1 MDNLL
6 QNNLPIEEIVDKGID
21 WITDNLAGLFRFVQ
35 VTGDSVMDFV
45 SDTLTFIPPLLL
57 LIIISLLAYVISNK
71 KKNFAFLTALGLLFI
86 YNQGLWEG
94 MINTFTL
101 VLVSSFMSIILGI
114 PLGIWMAKSDRAR
127 SIINPILD
135 FMQTMP
141 AFVYLIPAVAF
152 FGIGMVP
159 GVFASVIFALP
170 PTVRF
175 TNLGIRE
182 IPEELIEAAESFGS
196 TERQRLF
203 KVELPLAKNTIL
215 AGVNQTIMLA
225 LSMVVT
231 ASMIGAPGLGNGVLS
246 ALQHAEIGAGFVSGL
261 ALVILAIIID
271 RFTQFMNQPK
281 RDNTKKSN
289 FAKFLAPVLLI
300 LFFVTGITQAFLQT
314 QTATKEEITL
324 AYVEWDSEVAST
336 NVLAEV
342 LKAEGY
348 EVNLVPLDNAVAW
361 KAVAAGNA
369 DASVSAWLPTT
380 HQAQYEQYE
389 SQIEDLGANLV
400 GTSLGF
406 AVPSYMNISSIDEL
420 TSQAEQTIIGIE
432 PGAGIM
438 SSAETALTSYTN
450 LNSWTLT
457 SSSTGAMVTSLEQA
471 LKNEEDIVVTA
482 WMPHWMFA
490 KYDLVLLEDPQGIFG
505 NSEEIHTIVRKGLK
519 EDQADAYSI
528 IDNFYWEP
536 EDMQSVM
543 LAIAEGQTPSQ
554 AAKNWIELNPDKVEK
569 WLD

>member
-71 KKNFAFLTALGLLFI
+71 KKNFSFLTALGLLFI

-182 IPEELIEAAESFGS
+182 IPEELIEASESFGS

-300 LFFVTGITQAFLQT
+300 SFFATGITQAFLQT

-505 NSEEIHTIVRKGLK
+505 SLEEIHTIVRQGLK

-554 AAKNWIELNPDKVEK
+554 AAKEWIELNPDKVEE

>member
-300 LFFVTGITQAFLQT
+300 SFFVTGITQAFLQT

-420 TSQAEQTIIGIE
+420 TSQAEQTIIGID

>member
-300 LFFVTGITQAFLQT
+300 SFFVTGITQAFLQT

-348 EVNLVPLDNAVAW
+348 EINLVPLDNAVAW

>member
-246 ALQHAEIGAGFVSGL
+246 ALQHAEIGAGFGSGL

-300 LFFVTGITQAFLQT
+300 SFFVTGITQAFLQT

>member
-35 VTGDSVMDFV
+35 VIGDSVMDFV

-300 LFFVTGITQAFLQT
+300 SFFVTGITQAFLQT